1 MQQCKNLKIQQKEK
15 KMGSN
20 LDITSLIA
28 NYIQNSIGALIFL
41 GLILFASLYFLRNP
55 IKNYISSTWGH
66 RSDIND
72 AAICFHENR
81 DIIYENEKVLYEI
94 NIFGFGVTL
103 LSILSLLV
111 SPFVFIL
118 IYAGGKIINIKNK
131 ASNLKDFIIFKDLKD
146 SDSFLDLL
154 NNHSAKIDYY
164 LKEIQNASYV
174 FILAGFVAHSYTLA
188 IIGALLAVI
197 CISVSLFALYNVL
210 NYKLNYKYTNYY
222 RALEL
227 LTTSQLGN
235 LRGIYV
241 YSILS
246 IASVYLLT
254 GFSVWIWL
262 IVLLKVVQS
271 AIILKALENETFEN
285 KRHEQI
291 DARDYSNITE
301 AASYPNF
308 KSQSKGYKWT
318 TPLQAQLFSF
328 EKEAKSDKLIT
339 LNKYFFAP
347 EMVNKSALSK
357 NPMILEKLQNIDIK
371 VSALDW
377 TKQILI
383 IGEMGTGKTEQIN
396 YYIEQIH
403 NSNFTIS
410 KAITHNDR
418 KGNYTERWYRED
430 KDHILN
436 FFDKRSSVFCIFTE
450 MAYNIEAG
458 TNFIENMFTA
468 IQGDETDDFFAPK
481 AKQLMS
487 QWVKEA
493 YFESEKNH
501 EKAWELLFIKI
512 QEYKDNVKDDK
523 TKSSIYQVIELGL
536 ETFEILKYQILIE
549 KRKIFSIH
557 KYLRTENTQLFIMNN
572 PEYENKLA
580 PYLSGIWGAYV
591 VSVTS
596 KGETKEHLILNNID
610 EFLSL
615 KLEETT
621 RKTLLTLTRG
631 FGYQNLIAVQYLPEE
646 DKNFLQNIDSSKYA
660 LMVFSASDDF
670 TKERVT
676 KKIDKAEAL
685 VASSSPDTSKQGG
698 SGSSEYTA
706 GIEVFSSLLGGA
718 TNKKYQTSYSL
729 QEFDLVN
736 AQQVQSMPPFT
747 HITFIPKEQV
757 RYFPKAERIKLF
769 ALALFGLE
777 EELKE
782 LVKTND
788 YQMKESGVLYL
799 GYTPLSKL
807 NYNNRGFE
815 KWDMTE
821 YFASQSIKN
830 KVVESKIEASELI
843 KNIDEKTLFKHYM
856 SIRFAGTIEESAK
869 YAMICGLSDEVIEQI
884 FIKMDENSVVLE
896 KLIDKYTEQERYDLM
911 NDFFDIDENDWEA
924 KFAFIKKYDLIGGM
938 LGVFAFSDEFLIKIA
953 NEYEEA

>member
-1 MQQCKNLKIQQKEK
+1 
-15 KMGSN
+15 MGNN
-20 LDITSLIA
+20 LDVTSLIT
-28 NYIQNSIGALIFL
+28 NYLQNSIGALLFL
-41 GLILFASLYFLRNP
+41 GLILFVSLYFLRNP
-55 IKNYISSTWGH
+55 IKNFISSTWGH

-111 SPFVFIL
+111 SPFAFIL
-118 IYAGGKIINIKNK
+118 IYAGGKIFNIRNK
-131 ASNLKDFIIFKDLKD
+131 SANLKDFIIFKDLKD

-188 IIGALLAVI
+188 IIGALLAVFS
-197 CISVSLFALYNVL
+197 ISVSLFALYNVL

-235 LRGIYV
+235 LRGIYI

-246 IASVYLLT
+246 ITSGFFLT

-262 IVLLKVVQS
+262 VVLLKFVQS
-271 AIILKALENETFEN
+271 LIISRALKNETYEN
-285 KRHEQI
+285 IRHEQI
-291 DARDYSNITE
+291 DARDYSNLTE

-318 TPLQAQLFSF
+318 TPLQAKLFSL
-328 EKEAKSDKLIT
+328 EKVAKNNKLIT
-339 LNKYFFAP
+339 LNQYYFAP

-357 NPMILEKLQNIDIK
+357 NPILLEKLQKIDVI

-377 TKQILI
+377 TKQIVT

-396 YYIEQIH
+396 YYVEQIH
-403 NSNFTIS
+403 NSIFTICNS
-410 KAITHNDR
+410 ITFNDR
-418 KGNYTERWYRED
+418 KGDFTKKWYREE

-436 FFDKRSSVFCIFTE
+436 YYDKRSSVFCIFTE
-450 MAYNIEAG
+450 MKYNIEAG
-458 TNFIENMFTA
+458 TNFIVNMFTS

-481 AKQLMS
+481 AKQLLS

-493 YFESEKNH
+493 YFEAEKNH
-501 EKAWELLFIKI
+501 EKAWELLFDKI
-512 QEYKDNVKDDK
+512 EKYKDDVKDDK

-536 ETFEILKYQILIE
+536 ETLEILKYQILIE

-557 KYLRTENTQLFIMNN
+557 TYLRTKDTQLFILNN

-580 PYLSGIWGAYV
+580 PYINGVWGAYI
-591 VSVTS
+591 VSSVP
-596 KGETKEHLILNNID
+596 KGSTKTEFTFNVCD

-615 KLEETT
+615 KLDENTE
-621 RKTLLTLTRG
+621 RMFLTLTREFG
-631 FGYQNLIAVQYLPEE
+631 FLNYISVQFLPE
-646 DKNFLQNIDSSKYA
+646 DKKQLLQNIDSSKYA

-670 TKERVT
+670 TRERII

-685 VASSSPDTSKQGG
+685 VASSSPDAKQGG
-698 SGSSEYTA
+698 GNGGNEYTA
-706 GIEVFSSLLGGA
+706 GLEVFSSLLGGLG
-718 TNKKYQTSYSL
+718 NKKYQTSYSL
-729 QEFDLVN
+729 QEFDLLN
-736 AQQVQSMPPFT
+736 AQQVQSMPPYT

-757 RYFPKAERIKLF
+757 RYFSKAERLKLF

-777 EELKE
+777 DELKE

-799 GYTPLSKL
+799 GYAPLS
-807 NYNNRGFE
+807 NTNFNNKQFE

-896 KLIDKYTEQERYDLM
+896 KLMKKYTEQERYDLM